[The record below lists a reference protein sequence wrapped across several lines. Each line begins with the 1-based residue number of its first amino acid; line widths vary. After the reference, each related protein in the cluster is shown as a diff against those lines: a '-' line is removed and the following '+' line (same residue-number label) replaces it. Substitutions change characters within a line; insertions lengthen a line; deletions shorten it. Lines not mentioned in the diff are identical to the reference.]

1 MILLDTSVIVAWLDP
16 DHQFHRV
23 CTAAITH
30 WRPSGLVVSNIS
42 CAELA
47 ARGRTQESIDE
58 DLATFDRLL
67 LDWESSF
74 RAGQAFRRWG
84 RQTRRQPKEHDPVL
98 PDFSSGLKPRSGTI
112 GISPTIAA
120 ASKLSRTWSFCFPD

>member
-84 RQTRRQPKEHDPVL
+84 RQTRRRPKEHDPVL
-98 PDFSSGLKPRSGTI
+98 PDFFIRSQ
-112 GISPTIAA
+112 AA
-120 ASKLSRTWSFCFPD
+120 VRNYRHLTNDRRRLEAFPDVEFLFP